1 MDNNRTHFQLMNR
14 ILLELKMI
22 WQIQIK
28 NVVTKTDVPS
38 AATHVALW
46 PRCCWLLYLLV
57 ARLLIL
63 PTFLSFLLWARNSQF
78 KGKGTNSIWYML
90 IVLARSS
97 LCVQLSSSS
106 MGEARIR
113 LLSVSWEKPFLIKI
127 GSYVH
132 MIGWATVDQLW
143 SLVIWRFK
151 KKQMWLVRSLVGFC
165 RTTLTRK

>member
-46 PRCCWLLYLLV
+46 PRCCWLLCLLV
-57 ARLLIL
+57 ARLPIL
-63 PTFLSFLLWARNSQF
+63 PTFLSFPPWARNSWF
-78 KGKGTNSIWYML
+78 KEKGTNSIWYML
-90 IVLARSS
+90 IVLARSR
-97 LCVQLSSSS
+97 LCGQLSSSS
-106 MGEARIR
+106 MGEARTR

-132 MIGWATVDQLW
+132 MIGWATADQLW

-151 KKQMWLVRSLVGFC
+151 KKQMWLVRSLIGFC